1 MIDTD
6 TSLLD
11 RLKAENAHTAW
22 RDFYDAYSM
31 PILRYGRKLGL
42 SERHAAD
49 VLQESMV
56 VLMSLLPQFCYDP
69 TRGRFRNFLLTI
81 VHRKSLN
88 LMRRVQTREARHVS
102 LNALAGEGTELAD
115 SAHVRCL
122 PLSAEAQAATVVDLQ
137 RWRESLVED
146 AIGQLRDDPSIEE
159 RTWQVFEAYAL
170 KHEPVDVV
178 AQRHGLKENAVYQIK
193 NRLIRRIRTH
203 VDRLMRDSGS
213 DPTVPTAVERSVPD
227 ER

>member
-56 VLMSLLPQFCYDP
+56 VLMTLLPQFCYDP
-69 TRGRFRNFLLTI
+69 ARGRFRNFLLTI

-88 LMRRVQTREARHVS
+88 LMRRVQAREARHVS
-102 LNALAGEGTELAD
+102 LNVLAGEGTELVE
-115 SAHVRCL
+115 SSLLRGL
-122 PLSAEAQAATVVDLQ
+122 PVSAEAQAATIIDLQ

-146 AIGQLRDDPSIEE
+146 AISQLRDDPSIEE
-159 RTWQVFEAYAL
+159 RTWLVFEAYAL
-170 KHEPVDVV
+170 KHEPVEVV
-178 AQRHGLKENAVYQIK
+178 AARHGLKENAVYQIK

-213 DPTVPTAVERSVPD
+213 DPTGPTAVERSMPD